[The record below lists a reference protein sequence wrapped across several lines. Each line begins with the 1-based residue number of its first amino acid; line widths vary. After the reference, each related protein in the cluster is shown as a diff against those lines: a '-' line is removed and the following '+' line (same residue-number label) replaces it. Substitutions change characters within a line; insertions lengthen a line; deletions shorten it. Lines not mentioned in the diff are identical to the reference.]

1 MQGLTQQFGQMSL
14 GSGVRWPNQQHGN
27 PQPIASY
34 QPAPEGYRGYYA
46 QAQPIFDYQHQQ
58 WLQQQGQRRQRKN
71 RRGGKRGTRRGTRR
85 ATRKQRKT
93 RRN

>member
-1 MQGLTQQFGQMSL
+1 MQALTQQFGQMSL
-14 GSGVRWPNQQHGN
+14 GPGVRWQNQQYGN

-34 QPAPEGYRGYYA
+34 QAAPEGYRGYYA

-71 RRGGKRGTRRGTRR
+71 RRGGKRGTRRGH
-85 ATRKQRKT
+85 RKQRKT